1 MNLLSE
7 AWIPILRRSGRRE
20 IIRPAQLV
28 ERITEDP
35 VVRLDAVR
43 PDFNGA
49 LIQFFIG
56 LLQTALTPAEPED
69 WEELFLKPPKMADLE
84 KGLAVYAAAF
94 ELDGPGPRFF
104 QDLELSSEEGT
115 PIGSLLIEA
124 PGANTIKNNADHFV
138 KRNQIQQLCPACT
151 ATALLT
157 LQTNAPSGGAGHR
170 TSLRGGG
177 PLTTIVLPQEPKFQ
191 TLWHTAWL
199 NVLLKE
205 DLSATQCK
213 PSLKALQAIFP
224 WMAATKL
231 SKAAGTE
238 VLGSHIHPAQTYWAT
253 PRRIRLFTASEE
265 EGSCSICNAAGAK
278 FYRQYATVPHGAD
291 YAEGI
296 LHPLS
301 PYYDDKGVL
310 RPVHPQPGGFTYR
323 HWPDFVLA
331 EGGGKE
337 RAIVVRLLG
346 SRLRSGNTIT
356 DFAIHAFGY
365 DMDNMKARCWYE
377 TRMPYFPLPDDDLRK
392 HFVGYAMAMAD
403 AANDIAS
410 NTRKAVQSAFFDSG
424 ASVRGDLDFV
434 KTEFWQGTESKYY
447 DSLREVMKVVAD
459 PAPILRNWLKA
470 LQKFSL
476 DLYDHYSEQIP
487 LDEGKEAGMRKEDGM
502 PRVVRARRDLLMFN
516 RNKKFYEKLGI
527 SATAEGGKV

>member
-1 MNLLSE
+1 MNLLKE
-7 AWIPILRRSGRRE
+7 AWIPVLRRSGRRE
-20 IIRPAQLV
+20 IIRPAQMV
-28 ERITEDP
+28 ENLESDP

-56 LLQTALTPAEPED
+56 LLQTVLTPAEPED
-69 WEELFLKPPKMADLE
+69 WEELFLKPPAMADLE
-84 KGLAVYAAAF
+84 SSMAVYATAF

-104 QDLELSSEEGT
+104 QDLELAAEEGT

-138 KRNQIQQLCPACT
+138 KRNQIQQMCPACT

-231 SKAAGTE
+231 SKTAGTE
-238 VLGSHIHPAQTYWAT
+238 ILGSHIHPAQTFWAT
-253 PRRIRLFTASEE
+253 PRRIRLFPASEE
-265 EGSCSICNAAGAK
+265 EGACSICNAAGAK
-278 FYRQYATVPHGAD
+278 FYRQYATVPHGAN
-291 YAEGI
+291 YAAGI

-301 PYYDDKGVL
+301 PYYNDKGVL

-323 HWPDFVLA
+323 HWPDFVIA
-331 EGGGKE
+331 DVGEKE
-337 RAIVVRLLG
+337 RAIVVRVLG
-346 SRLRSGNTIT
+346 NRLRSGSTT
-356 DFAIHAFGY
+356 KDYAIYAFGY

-377 TRMPYFPLPDDDLRK
+377 ARMPYWPMPDEALRK
-392 HFVGYAMAMAD
+392 EFAPYATAMAD
-403 AANDIAS
+403 VANDIAS
-410 NTRKAVQSAFFDSG
+410 NTRKAVQLAFFDSG

-434 KTEFWQGTESKYY
+434 KTEFWQSTEPNYY
-447 DSLREVMKVVAD
+447 DSLREVMKVIED
-459 PAPILRNWLKA
+459 PAPVLRNWLKA
-470 LQKFSL
+470 LQKVSM
-476 DLYDHYSEQIP
+476 DLYDHYSSQIS
-487 LDEGKEAGMRKEDGM
+487 LDEGKEDGMRKDEKM
-502 PRVVRARRDLLMFN
+502 PRVVRARRDLLIFN
-516 RNKKFYEKLGI
+516 RSNKFSEKLGI
-527 SATAEGGKV
+527 SAAAKGGMV